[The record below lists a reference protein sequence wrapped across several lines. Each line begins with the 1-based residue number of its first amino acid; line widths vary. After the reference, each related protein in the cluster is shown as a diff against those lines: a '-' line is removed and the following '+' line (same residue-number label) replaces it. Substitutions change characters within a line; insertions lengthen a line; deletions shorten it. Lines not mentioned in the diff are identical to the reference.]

1 MGIAD
6 DENNDDDDEAEAA
19 AEEAE
24 GGTTMMSMAMAMVM
38 RMRLRV
44 ENRDD
49 AREMEMEMCDVRW
62 KLVLTPAMTLTAT
75 NWASQGQTEV
85 LTNWGEVGRSKR
97 VPDCQTVRL
106 LDGQPDER
114 LSRDGASD
122 AVVLGCLLSP
132 SRAKCKSSGPKFYI
146 CFMYL
151 AL

>member
-6 DENNDDDDEAEAA
+6 DENNDDDVE

-24 GGTTMMSMAMAMVM
+24 GGTTMMSMAMAMLM

-49 AREMEMEMCDVRW
+49 AREMEMCDVRW

-85 LTNWGEVGRSKR
+85 LTNWGEVGGAARG
-97 VPDCQTVRL
+97 CQTARL
-106 LDGQPDER
+106 LDCWTDNVT
-114 LSRDGASD
+114 S
-122 AVVLGCLLSP
+122 V
-132 SRAKCKSSGPKFYI
+132 
-146 CFMYL
+146 
-151 AL
+151 

>member
-1 MGIAD
+1 MLGRW
-6 DENNDDDDEAEAA
+6 E
-19 AEEAE
+19 
-24 GGTTMMSMAMAMVM
+24 
-38 RMRLRV
+38 
-44 ENRDD
+44 
-49 AREMEMEMCDVRW
+49 EMCDVRW

-85 LTNWGEVGRSKR
+85 LTNLEGGGSSKR

-106 LDGQPDER
+106 LDRQPDER

-122 AVVLGCLLSP
+122 AVALGCLLSLSL

>member
-6 DENNDDDDEAEAA
+6 DENNDDDVEAEGA

-49 AREMEMEMCDVRW
+49 ARKMEMCDVRW

-106 LDGQPDER
+106 LDGQRDER

-122 AVVLGCLLSP
+122 AVALGCLLSPSP